1 MKAAPAIPKN
11 PQAHSQPM
19 EGSTRGISQALPAQL
34 QLLHIHTFLSNAS
47 RAQ

>member
-19 EGSTRGISQALPAQL
+19 EGSTRGISQALPAQVIIIT
-34 QLLHIHTFLSNAS
+34 HTHTFVK
-47 RAQ
+47 